1 MIENTGTISA
11 EGGEILV
18 TASAA
23 KSAVENVINMDG
35 IVSASSA
42 TVKGGKI
49 ILGGKNTTV
58 KVKGKVEANGTD
70 GGEITI
76 DAENTVTLAGS
87 EISASAIDH
96 DSDGNNDAQAG
107 RIVMWGRE
115 NAIYAGKVNAY
126 GQNGF
131 VETSGGNLGVYGD
144 VNISAGSEWLLD
156 PTNITIVSGAS
167 DATPALDN
175 ITFTADDSAND
186 SIFLV
191 SDATINAALN
201 NDANVTLETSV
212 NGTELGNILLR
223 NDASIL
229 KTSAGASTFTLRAHR
244 NVTVEGSIMAA
255 GAGALNVVLNSDI
268 DANQTGGVYVNNTNI
283 STKGGSLT
291 AGGGA
296 DPATTAAYG
305 TSSNLTGIEVLNSTI
320 TSAGG
325 NILMT
330 GHGANTTGNR
340 GVGVEIENSQLNAGT
355 GTVTLN
361 GTGGTGDDYNTGIY
375 VLSDSKVLSDTAIN
389 MTGVAGGGSNSNS
402 DYNYGVAIF
411 TGSQIGESGSNAAIN
426 ITGTGGN
433 GDDLNVGVYLISTNT
448 KILSNNTINITGTG
462 GSDGTD
468 ASDSNLGIYVRD
480 GAQVGESG
488 STAAITLT
496 GTGGQGEDYNF
507 GMRIGEGAGVKILSE
522 NSITLTGTGGTNGD
536 SDSDYNYGVYTDSGA
551 EIGETGSNAVIT
563 LTGTGAAAD
572 DNNRGIYFDINTK
585 ILSNNAI
592 NVTGIGGS
600 NGSGGS
606 NEADGIYARND
617 AQIGY
622 EGSNAAITITGT
634 AGAGEDAND
643 GIQFDSGKVL
653 SNNSITMTG
662 TGASN
667 GTSGSTS
674 NTGIFLDNAATEIG
688 SNASTATVSLT
699 GTAGAGDVSNHGIFI
714 SDGAKVLSNTAINVT
729 GTGASR
735 AGGTSPTQ
743 NGILMVRGGTIGD
756 AASAANIT
764 VTATGVNDFGLDLSA
779 SSIRT
784 GTGNMSLAM
793 SDANITTDSTI
804 SAGAG
809 DVTIGRATA
818 GTIGLGSAAGDLS
831 LTQAELNRISGNN
844 LNVGDAA
851 NTTALSA
858 TAITTSANF
867 TGTTTLASS
876 GDVALDGVNAM
887 KALTVNSG
895 GSIDVLGGS
904 ITTENGD
911 VTLTAGT
918 NPTAHDITIEGD
930 ITTGGGAFAATAG
943 DDIQIRSTV
952 NTGGGT
958 ATLTTLADAS
968 VSEVSITTTGKLET
982 SGGNVQINSDEY
994 FINATS
1000 GTKIDA
1006 GTGDVTIV
1014 RVSAGDM
1021 NLGAAEPSATKNLTQ
1036 GALAAISG
1044 ANLILG
1050 GALTQDINVEGVDT
1064 SAGITGL
1071 TTLAASGA
1079 DGDVTFAGANTF
1091 NTLKTTAAD
1100 DIVLNAGSSV
1110 TTNTGGVEMI
1120 ASNSSGGGDAVM
1132 QVEGTIDTTAAGAA
1146 GAVSLS
1152 AAGYTVE
1159 VGPTG
1164 KILTNGGKLT
1174 ATSDVGVDINQGA
1187 EVKLGTGD
1195 AALEAPV
1202 VNLGDDIETT
1212 GTISGIATT
1221 TTVNVQSD
1229 QAQIQDG
1236 VDVAANGA
1244 TITVAAGTFAE
1255 NVNVNKSVVL
1265 NGAQQGVDARNRAAG
1280 AETIIQATTT
1290 GLNVTAQDVTIDGV
1304 EVKNGTT
1311 GIQVATTAT
1320 NAKILNTK
1328 VNGQTAGNG
1337 KGIVLQDVAN
1347 ADLNQNWVSNVGDD
1361 GISVL
1366 GTTTLAG
1373 PLENQLVEDAGGNG
1387 IFVTAAGV
1395 TTIQNNTVNRSGEAG
1410 IFTDRVAGATVTGNT
1425 TDAGQDGIRVRRGNN
1440 SLVTG
1445 NTVNNATRYGLYV
1458 QRTDDAIVS
1467 GNTLDGNRHG
1477 IQNNRSDRTAITG
1490 NTITN
1495 TTRDGIRVTNNSE
1508 NVTIGGATLAERNTI
1523 NGARDAVF
1531 ANNASNLTVEN
1542 NLVTNARRT
1551 GVSTT
1556 GSNNLTVK
1564 ANDIQNSAAATEIQV
1579 ETSNITM
1586 QRLPK
1591 ISQAATITV
1600 LSLTL

>member
-283 STKGGSLT
+283 STNGGSLT

-818 GTIGLGSAAGDLS
+818 G
-831 LTQAELNRISGNN
+831 
-844 LNVGDAA
+844 
-851 NTTALSA
+851 
-858 TAITTSANF
+858 
-867 TGTTTLASS
+867 
-876 GDVALDGVNAM
+876 
-887 KALTVNSG
+887 
-895 GSIDVLGGS
+895 
-904 ITTENGD
+904 
-911 VTLTAGT
+911 
-918 NPTAHDITIEGD
+918 
-930 ITTGGGAFAATAG
+930 
-943 DDIQIRSTV
+943 
-952 NTGGGT
+952 
-958 ATLTTLADAS
+958 
-968 VSEVSITTTGKLET
+968 
-982 SGGNVQINSDEY
+982 
-994 FINATS
+994 
-1000 GTKIDA
+1000 
-1006 GTGDVTIV
+1006 
-1014 RVSAGDM
+1014 
-1021 NLGAAEPSATKNLTQ
+1021 
-1036 GALAAISG
+1036 
-1044 ANLILG
+1044 
-1050 GALTQDINVEGVDT
+1050 
-1064 SAGITGL
+1064 
-1071 TTLAASGA
+1071 
-1079 DGDVTFAGANTF
+1079 
-1091 NTLKTTAAD
+1091 
-1100 DIVLNAGSSV
+1100 
-1110 TTNTGGVEMI
+1110 
-1120 ASNSSGGGDAVM
+1120 
-1132 QVEGTIDTTAAGAA
+1132 
-1146 GAVSLS
+1146 
-1152 AAGYTVE
+1152 
-1159 VGPTG
+1159 
-1164 KILTNGGKLT
+1164 
-1174 ATSDVGVDINQGA
+1174 
-1187 EVKLGTGD
+1187 
-1195 AALEAPV
+1195 
-1202 VNLGDDIETT
+1202 
-1212 GTISGIATT
+1212 
-1221 TTVNVQSD
+1221 QSD
-1229 QAQIQDG
+1229 WA
-1236 VDVAANGA
+1236 V
-1244 TITVAAGTFAE
+1244 
-1255 NVNVNKSVVL
+1255 
-1265 NGAQQGVDARNRAAG
+1265 R
-1280 AETIIQATTT
+1280 
-1290 GLNVTAQDVTIDGV
+1290 
-1304 EVKNGTT
+1304 
-1311 GIQVATTAT
+1311 
-1320 NAKILNTK
+1320 
-1328 VNGQTAGNG
+1328 
-1337 KGIVLQDVAN
+1337 
-1347 ADLNQNWVSNVGDD
+1347 
-1361 GISVL
+1361 
-1366 GTTTLAG
+1366 
-1373 PLENQLVEDAGGNG
+1373 LV
-1387 IFVTAAGV
+1387 I
-1395 TTIQNNTVNRSGEAG
+1395 
-1410 IFTDRVAGATVTGNT
+1410 
-1425 TDAGQDGIRVRRGNN
+1425 
-1440 SLVTG
+1440 
-1445 NTVNNATRYGLYV
+1445 
-1458 QRTDDAIVS
+1458 
-1467 GNTLDGNRHG
+1467 
-1477 IQNNRSDRTAITG
+1477 
-1490 NTITN
+1490 
-1495 TTRDGIRVTNNSE
+1495 
-1508 NVTIGGATLAERNTI
+1508 
-1523 NGARDAVF
+1523 
-1531 ANNASNLTVEN
+1531 
-1542 NLVTNARRT
+1542 
-1551 GVSTT
+1551 
-1556 GSNNLTVK
+1556 
-1564 ANDIQNSAAATEIQV
+1564 
-1579 ETSNITM
+1579 
-1586 QRLPK
+1586 
-1591 ISQAATITV
+1591 
-1600 LSLTL
+1600 